1 VDSAP
6 PPPTSRRALI
16 LAIVAYFIVKTI
28 IPFGRLFTYPLT
40 LLATW
45 VHESGHGFTSLLV
58 GGHFDHLDVYA
69 DASGLAFTSSAHAWQ
84 QGLTSAGG
92 LMAPPIVG
100 ALLLGVS
107 RGPRRARIALAVMAA
122 AIVVSL
128 IVWVRS
134 VAGWIALPL
143 DVAVL
148 VYFAARGTTRGR
160 MVFAQFIGVA
170 LAMDTVS
177 RVDYLFSSQAVVD
190 GVPRPSDI
198 VSVAT
203 AFGGQYLLWGLG
215 LALLS
220 AGLLAVGLYTAW
232 RDPAKVKAPSARG
245 GAAGRDPLPRRRG

>member
-1 VDSAP
+1 VDTA
-6 PPPTSRRALI
+6 PPPTSRRALV
-16 LAIVAYFIVKTI
+16 LATVAYFIVKTI
-28 IPFGRLFTYPLT
+28 IPFGRLITYPLT

-45 VHESGHGFTSLLV
+45 IHEMGHGLTSLVV
-58 GGHFDHLDVYA
+58 GGHFDHLDVYG

-92 LMAPPIVG
+92 LMAPPVIG
-100 ALLLGVS
+100 AVLLGVS

-122 AIVVSL
+122 AIVGSL

-160 MVFAQFIGVA
+160 MVFAQFVGVA

-177 RVDYLFSSQAVVD
+177 RVDYLFSSSAIVD
-190 GVPRPSDI
+190 GEKRPSDI
-198 VSVAT
+198 VSVAN

-220 AGLLAVGLYTAW
+220 AGFLAVGLYVAW
-232 RDPAKVKAPSARG
+232 RDPSRATSARA
-245 GAAGRDPLPRRRG
+245 GAAGRAPPPRRRA